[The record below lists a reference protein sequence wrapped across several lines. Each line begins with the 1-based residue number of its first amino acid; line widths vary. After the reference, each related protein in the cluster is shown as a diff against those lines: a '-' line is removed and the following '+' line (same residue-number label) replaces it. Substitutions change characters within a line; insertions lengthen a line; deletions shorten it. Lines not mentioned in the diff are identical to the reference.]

1 MLATQYAASQSFPP
15 DIPLP
20 KEEEEE
26 EEEIF
31 FVKRGARLDFDRLF
45 CEDFLSK
52 TQSPEILSWM
62 LNVFI
67 QLKLKE
73 ATSHE

>member
-26 EEEIF
+26 IF

-45 CEDFLSK
+45 CKDFLSK
-52 TQSPEILSWM
+52 IQSPEILSWM